1 MDEPVNFALTEPAV
15 GLIGAQIR
23 IAELEHM
30 LRHFDRTSLDL
41 HHYVRAVDGL
51 PTADQWQLIREQI
64 AEMVDAY
71 GPRNPHR

>member
-1 MDEPVNFALTEPAV
+1 MDDPVGFALTEPAV
-15 GLIGAQIR
+15 GLIAAKIQ

-30 LRHFDRTSLDL
+30 LRHFDRTSMDL

-51 PTADQWQLIREQI
+51 PTAEQWQLIREQI